1 MVAALAA
8 CDDPLIIVG
17 DLPGFMRV
25 TAGVPDSAGIRL
37 DSIATR
43 TKLTGP
49 AGVAADSTGL
59 VYVGD
64 LRSRIFRISSNG
76 RIQRVLNHDGC
87 ATKAC
92 VGRPQG
98 LAVAPAGNILY
109 IADDMSDK
117 IWRLNLVNGELVAIA
132 GNGVNG
138 VAPDGTV
145 ATAAPLAS
153 PTSVAVLPDGRIA
166 FAERN
171 AHKVRVISAN
181 GTLQTLAG
189 TGTLGFATDGAA
201 ATASPLYLPTG
212 ISVSGNSL
220 YVSETGPHT
229 VRVIDLTTGT
239 IRRIAGSGT
248 QGFSGDQGPAVEAA
262 FDYPAAI
269 AASESSLY
277 ISDQNNDRIRAV
289 NFQTGIVTTFAG
301 NGSRLFNGNGVPAGE
316 SSIFRPA
323 GLAATRY
330 GFLYIADQGHHIVWR
345 TPVRA
350 NVQ

>member
-1 MVAALAA
+1 MGRRLLALLFVAVFAA

-117 IWRLNLVNGELVAIA
+117 IWRLNLGNGNLLAIA
-132 GNGVNG
+132 GNGVNALDMAITTG
-138 VAPDGTV
+138 AIVP
-145 ATAAPLAS
+145 
-153 PTSVAVLPDGRIA
+153 SVA
-166 FAERN
+166 
-171 AHKVRVISAN
+171 
-181 GTLQTLAG
+181 
-189 TGTLGFATDGAA
+189 
-201 ATASPLYLPTG
+201 
-212 ISVSGNSL
+212 
-220 YVSETGPHT
+220 
-229 VRVIDLTTGT
+229 
-239 IRRIAGSGT
+239 
-248 QGFSGDQGPAVEAA
+248 
-262 FDYPAAI
+262 
-269 AASESSLY
+269 
-277 ISDQNNDRIRAV
+277 
-289 NFQTGIVTTFAG
+289 
-301 NGSRLFNGNGVPAGE
+301 
-316 SSIFRPA
+316 
-323 GLAATRY
+323 
-330 GFLYIADQGHHIVWR
+330 
-345 TPVRA
+345 
-350 NVQ
+350 